1 MVGIDFF
8 GGGGGKQEGKL
19 DGFSRGFVVRQTQR
33 DPVQMSKSESE
44 RICAA
49 TETTNKRLN
58 GVLYLSFFRKPYA
71 VTLNQTVS
79 VSNNRVRRCCRC
91 DERFLTATVSLCL
104 VYVWGVCDKRQLPFS
119 VQQ

>member
-8 GGGGGKQEGKL
+8 GGGGESKKESLMVLVGGLWFDRLKEIPYKCLKASRNGSAPPQKQP
-19 DGFSRGFVVRQTQR
+19 T
-33 DPVQMSKSESE
+33 
-44 RICAA
+44 
-49 TETTNKRLN
+49 KRLN

-79 VSNNRVRRCCRC
+79 VSNDRVRRCCRC
-91 DERFLTATVSLCL
+91 DERFLTATASLCL